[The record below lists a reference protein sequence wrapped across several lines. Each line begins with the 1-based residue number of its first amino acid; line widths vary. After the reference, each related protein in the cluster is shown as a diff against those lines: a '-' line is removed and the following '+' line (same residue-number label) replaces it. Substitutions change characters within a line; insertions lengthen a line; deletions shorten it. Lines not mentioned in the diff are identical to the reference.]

1 MKKIILFLSLL
12 ICQHALAQKIVIE
25 GGTKVLENGVQIAK
39 VEKTSESYTVVTTL
53 DEDDLFSI
61 EELADEELLVNYYL
75 VSFSDDN
82 QSTAYLPIQKGK
94 VNMVDLV
101 LKARVLKNGALNA
114 EAVKL
119 FCDKYTQEAFKKKPQ
134 EKLNKEIAKE
144 EKKLSKEEV
153 EEEKEEL
160 LEEKKLEKVD
170 KKQAKVEERQEKLD
184 EKKEQLAEKKEQQIA
199 KKEIHAIEETP
210 TATEEIIVI
219 KLDKGK
225 IYKNDEEIGNYNA
238 LEGLINGKKG
248 KTINVQNKAG
258 VRVAIVKYQYN
269 ADKASLQNMVD
280 KSKSELS
287 IYSDNDAY
295 IQQGLIEEVVK
306 MGLVK

>member
-12 ICQHALAQKIVIE
+12 ICQHVLAQKIVIE

-82 QSTAYLPIQKGK
+82 QSMAYLPLQKAK
-94 VNMVDLV
+94 VNILDYV

-248 KTINVQNKAG
+248 KTINVQNKAS

-295 IQQGLIEEVVK
+295 VQQGLIEEVVK

>member
-12 ICQHALAQKIVIE
+12 ICQHVLAQKIVIE

-101 LKARVLKNGALNA
+101 LKARVIKNGTLNA
-114 EAVKL
+114 EAVKI
-119 FCDKYTQEAFKKKPQ
+119 FCDKYTQEAFKKRPQ

-153 EEEKEEL
+153 EEEKEDM
-160 LEEKKLEKVD
+160 LEEKKLEKV
-170 KKQAKVEERQEKLD
+170 KLD